1 MSAFDM
7 TAGQPAPVPVPGAPL
22 EAKPYRAIAVIG
34 GGAWGTALSVVASRA
49 GRHTNLWARRRD
61 VVDDINQNRRNSRYL
76 GDVPMPERLTAT
88 DDFHAACAG
97 AEAVLLV
104 TPSGTVRE
112 MAERLN
118 TVLAP
123 KVPVV
128 VCAKGIEDGT
138 GFLMADVVADAAP
151 GRPVGALSGPSFADE
166 TARGDPTAVT
176 VASEFHLDRYADLT
190 SEHQARAEQLAARMA
205 VSLTTE
211 SFRPYV
217 SNDLTGVEVGG
228 AVKNVLAIACGM
240 ATGAGFAANT
250 RAALITRG
258 LDEMKALAEA
268 LGGRRETVTGLS
280 GIGDLTLTCSNT
292 SSRNFS
298 YGVEMG
304 EGRRGDEV
312 FGGQKKVVEGV
323 RNSIA
328 ATALARRKGV
338 EMPICETVRAIVHD
352 GQPLGE
358 AFAALWSRPLEAEPQ
373 ALKLTLDHPSDDA
386 AIQRFADAWE
396 E

>member
-1 MSAFDM
+1 MSAFDI
-7 TAGQPAPVPVPGAPL
+7 TGSQPAPVPVPGAPL
-22 EAKPYRAIAVIG
+22 VARPYRAIAVIG
-34 GGAWGTALSVVASRA
+34 GGAWGTALGVVSARA
-49 GRHTNLWARRRD
+49 GRRTSLWARRRD
-61 VVDDINQNRRNSRYL
+61 VVEDINERRLNSRYL
-76 GDVPMPERLTAT
+76 GDITMPPGLTAT

-123 KVPVV
+123 KVPVI
-128 VCAKGIEDGT
+128 VCAKGIEDRT

-176 VASEFHLDRYADLT
+176 IASDFRLDRYADL
-190 SEHQARAEQLAARMA
+190 EAERLIRAEQLAARMA

-211 SFRPYV
+211 SFRPYL
-217 SNDLTGVEVGG
+217 SDDLTGVEVGG

-268 LGGRRETVTGLS
+268 LGGKRETVTGLS

-304 EGRRGDEV
+304 EGRRGDEI
-312 FGGQKKVVEGV
+312 FGGRKKVVEGV
-323 RNSIA
+323 RNSIS
-328 ATALARRKGV
+328 ATDLARRKGV

-352 GQPLGE
+352 GKPLGE
-358 AFAALWSRPLEAEPQ
+358 AFAELWSRPLEAEPR
-373 ALKLTLDHPSDDA
+373 ALEMTLGHPADDA
-386 AIQRFADAWE
+386 AIRRFADAWE

>member
-7 TAGQPAPVPVPGAPL
+7 KSAAPVPRPATAAPL
-22 EAKPYRAIAVIG
+22 EARPYRSIAVIG
-34 GGAWGTALSVVASRA
+34 GGAWGSALAVVAARA
-49 GRHTNLWARRRD
+49 GRRTMLWTRRQA
-61 VVDDINQNRRNSRYL
+61 VANDINVNRRNSAFL
-76 GDVPMPERLTAT
+76 GEIPMPEGVTAT
-88 DDFHAACAG
+88 TDFEAACQG

-104 TPSGTVRE
+104 TPSGTIRE
-112 MAERLN
+112 IAERLN
-118 TVLAP
+118 AALP
-123 KVPVV
+123 HHVPVI

-176 VASEFHLDRYADLT
+176 VASNFQSDRYADTYADLAT
-190 SEHQARAEQLAARMA
+190 RADQLAARMA

-217 SNDLTGVEVGG
+217 SDDLIGVEVGG

-258 LDEMKALAEA
+258 LDEMKGLAEA
-268 LGGRRETVTGLS
+268 LGGKRETVTGLS
-280 GIGDLTLTCSNT
+280 GIGDLTLTCSNL

-304 EGRRGDEV
+304 EGKRGDEI
-312 FGGQKKVVEGV
+312 FGGKRKVVEGV
-323 RNSIA
+323 RNAVA
-328 ATALARRKGV
+328 ATDLARRKGV
-338 EMPICETVRAIVHD
+338 VMPICETVRAIVHE
-352 GQPLGE
+352 GKPLGE
-358 AFAALWSRPLEAEPQ
+358 SFAALWSRPLEAEPR
-373 ALKLTLDHPSDDA
+373 ALELILDHPADPA
-386 AIQRFADAWE
+386 AIRRFADAWE

>member
-1 MSAFDM
+1 MSAFDIS
-7 TAGQPAPVPVPGAPL
+7 GSPPAPVPVPGAPL
-22 EAKPYRAIAVIG
+22 VARPYRSIAVLG
-34 GGAWGTALSVVASRA
+34 GGAWGTALAVVAARA
-49 GRHTNLWARRRD
+49 GRRTSLWARRRD
-61 VVDDINQNRRNSRYL
+61 VVEDVNANRRNSRYL
-76 GDVPMPERLTAT
+76 GDIAMPDGLTAT
-88 DDFHAACAG
+88 DDFDAACAG

-118 TVLAP
+118 AVLAP

-176 VASEFHLDRYADLT
+176 IASDFSLDRYADSGTAHAL
-190 SEHQARAEQLAARMA
+190 RAEQLAARMA

-211 SFRPYV
+211 SFRPYF
-217 SNDLTGVEVGG
+217 SDDLTGVEVGG

-268 LGGRRETVTGLS
+268 LGGKRETVTGLS

-304 EGRRGDEV
+304 EGRRGEEI

-328 ATALARRKGV
+328 ATDLARRKGV

-352 GQPLGE
+352 GLPLGE
-358 AFAALWSRPLEAEPQ
+358 AFAALWSRPLEAEPR
-373 ALKLTLDHPSDDA
+373 ALDLTLGHPSDDA
-386 AIQRFADAWE
+386 AIRRFADAWE